1 MQLLCSMETVLYW
14 GTPISSSRSHARY
27 RGGVIIIKIKR
38 RSCDWLLKLHIIRT
52 RSPFLRSVSSPDDN
66 DRGAKGSKKGRTGWK
81 ATYTGGEG
89 EYPDGGDHVCT
100 YAGTS
105 MCEGGSGFIRAHR
118 RAVDLNKSFSR
129 DNPRRVCHFI
139 SCNFVL
145 DAPRN
150 VTYTCTCTC
159 SRATRQRVLS
169 LQGRQRQRCIETA
182 QLILL
187 RIVLNCCREK
197 NRNARQREDSRR
209 VISTFFLKKSIKT
222 FNGHII
228 WIHNKFIFINL

>member
-1 MQLLCSMETVLYW
+1 MRLIIEITYHSDALAVSAESPSPTTTE
-14 GTPISSSRSHARY
+14 GSR
-27 RGGVIIIKIKR
+27 GV
-38 RSCDWLLKLHIIRT
+38 
-52 RSPFLRSVSSPDDN
+52 
-66 DRGAKGSKKGRTGWK
+66 KKGRMGWK
-81 ATYTGGEG
+81 VTYTEG
-89 EYPDGGDHVCT
+89 EASIPMAIGVCT

-159 SRATRQRVLS
+159 GRAIQQRVLPI
-169 LQGRQRQRCIETA
+169 QGRQRQRCIETA
-182 QLILL
+182 RIILL
-187 RIVLNCCREK
+187 CIVLNFCREK
-197 NRNARQREDSRR
+197 NRNARIRDGRFR
-209 VISTFFLKKSIKT
+209 FFNFFSIKKKKIS
-222 FNGHII
+222 II
-228 WIHNKFIFINL
+228 I